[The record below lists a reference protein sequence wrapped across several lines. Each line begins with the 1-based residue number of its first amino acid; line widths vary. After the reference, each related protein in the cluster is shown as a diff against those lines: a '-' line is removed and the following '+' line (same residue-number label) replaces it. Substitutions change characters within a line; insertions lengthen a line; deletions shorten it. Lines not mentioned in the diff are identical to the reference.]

1 MCDNIPVLCFDDFFY
16 KTCVFKPDFFSREI
30 ASSIK
35 MLLDAFNKVIEELPF
50 GDSGSK
56 QV

>member
-1 MCDNIPVLCFDDFFY
+1 MSNFVSNVNCLN
-16 KTCVFKPDFFSREI
+16 DFFSREI